1 MLTAFWANN
10 RADQPLFKA
19 VSSEEFLS
27 LYLEEIG
34 VDVSALAPVS
44 LPESLK
50 AAATAPLSTFS
61 KSEPQTSPSVQTQ
74 VYKPVELVEAP
85 VVEAPVAEAVDL
97 IDAQSAD
104 LTPYQAEP
112 SEESF
117 REQTPEP
124 IQPQVFEPV
133 AEAAYSAP
141 QALSPQVIAPQVISP
156 QAPAEHIAADSS
168 SLDDSSLSGLQAQAE
183 ACRACELHDSRNKL
197 VFGSGNPQADLIF
210 IGDAP
215 GREED
220 LTGMPLAGRSGELF
234 NRMLASIGLSR
245 DSVYIMNGVK
255 CRPLHSRD
263 PKPEEFAACE
273 RWLTAQ
279 IEMVQPKMI
288 CMLGRVVAESL
299 LNTTASLSELR
310 AGHHHFRGIPVQVI
324 DHPSYLLRSQK
335 HKQRAWDDLNR
346 LKKQYLKYQSA

>member
-85 VVEAPVAEAVDL
+85 VAEAVDV

-104 LTPYQAEP
+104 LTPYQAES

-124 IQPQVFEPV
+124 VQPQVFEPV
-133 AEAAYSAP
+133 AQAAYIAP
-141 QALSPQVIAPQVISP
+141 QAISP

-245 DSVYIMNGVK
+245 DSVYLMNGVK

-279 IEMVQPKMI
+279 IEMVQPRMI
-288 CMLGRVVAESL
+288 CMLGRVVAEAL